1 MMNKIIFF
9 LLFTPTLFAQV
20 GIGITTPTATLDV
33 NGTVRIRSTTNETD
47 VDVINDS
54 ILVVSKSGNINSVK
68 GVDIINATLPSMVR
82 ASFSSGGN
90 ISHNIVSGS
99 SIIKFNNELTDYN
112 NEFDT
117 ATNTFTAKQD
127 GIYSISAQIK
137 LNSSISVSTNF
148 GLGIYKNN
156 VLIAEQNFLSVVVSI
171 LSVNINVSPPIRY
184 ISTILDLASNDTITF
199 KVSSTLATVNILG
212 TSSDSYCA
220 IYQLR

>member
-90 ISHNIVSGS
+90 ISHSLVSGI

-112 NEFDT
+112 SEFDT
-117 ATNTFTAKQD
+117 ATNTFTAKQN

-137 LNSSISVSTNF
+137 LNSSISASTNF
-148 GLGIYKNN
+148 GIGIYKNN
-156 VLIAEQNFLSVVVSI
+156 VLVAEQNFTSVS
-171 LSVNINVSPPIRY
+171 LLGINVSPPIRY
-184 ISTILDLASNDTITF
+184 VSTNLDLAANDTITF
-199 KVSSTLATVNILG
+199 KVSSGLVGIVNILG